1 MKKGEVFGKICKDC
15 KLLHKHAV
23 CAKCHDFWVMK
34 YETMYKSQASANGK
48 NGALQAKVNIAE
60 AKLKAISKGLC
71 ITRDRNAM
79 LSNEIVKAVVMI
91 QKVGRFGKKKALQ
104 DIWHTLTPLIIIPE
118 PKK

>member
-1 MKKGEVFGKICKDC
+1 MKKCVKNCADC
-15 KLLHKHAV
+15 TEQKKASNGRI
-23 CAKCHDFWVMK
+23 CHDYWVAK

-79 LSNEIVKAVVMI
+79 LRNEIVKAVVMI

>member
-1 MKKGEVFGKICKDC
+1 MKKCVKNCADC
-15 KLLHKHAV
+15 TEQKKASNGRI
-23 CAKCHDFWVMK
+23 CHDYWVAQ
-34 YETMYKSQASANGK
+34 YEKMYKAQATANGK

-79 LSNEIVKAVVMI
+79 LRNEIVKAVVMI

>member
-1 MKKGEVFGKICKDC
+1 MKKCVKNCADC
-15 KLLHKHAV
+15 TEQKKASNGRI
-23 CAKCHDFWVMK
+23 CHDYWVAQ
-34 YETMYKSQASANGK
+34 YERMYKAQAVANGR

-79 LSNEIVKAVVMI
+79 LRNEIVKAVVMI

>member
-1 MKKGEVFGKICKDC
+1 MKK
-15 KLLHKHAV
+15 HAKN
-23 CAKCHDFWVMK
+23 CQECTEQKKASNGRICHDYWVAQ
-34 YETMYKSQASANGK
+34 YEKMYKAQATANGK

-79 LSNEIVKAVVMI
+79 LRNEIVKAVVMI